1 MRKLAI
7 FVEGQTEQIF
17 VREFLKS
24 FASQHSISIEEAV
37 IGGKKKIRTVTLIK
51 HEPPNPE
58 TEFYILIYDSGQDN
72 SVNSDMRDQ
81 RSSLTQNGYEKI
93 IGLRDLY
100 PKNISEKAILER
112 SFQYTLRNQTG
123 IPIHLIF
130 AVMEFE
136 AWFLAEWK
144 HFQKIDKCLTPN
156 YIKQEFGFNP
166 EIDNIENRPHPAED
180 LDLIYQRVGRCYDK
194 TKAQVEEIVSYLD
207 FDFIRL
213 DVVNRVDQLNLFIE
227 EIITFFELSEADKTL

>member
-24 FASQHSISIEEAV
+24 FASQYSLRINEAV
-37 IGGKKKIRTVTLIK
+37 IKGKKKIRIITVITN
-51 HEPPNPE
+51 EPPNPE
-58 TEFYILIYDSGQDN
+58 TEFYILIYDSGQDK
-72 SVNSDMRDQ
+72 SVNSDMREQ
-81 RSSLTQNGYEKI
+81 RHNLTENGYEKI

-100 PKNISEKAILER
+100 PKNISEKATLER

-130 AVMEFE
+130 AIMEIE

-144 HFQKIDKCLTPN
+144 HFQKIDECLTPD
-156 YIKQEFGFNP
+156 YIQQKFGFNP
-166 EIDNIENRPHPAED
+166 KIDNMENRPHPAKD
-180 LDLIYQRVGRCYDK
+180 LDLIYQQVGRFYNKNKD
-194 TKAQVEEIVSYLD
+194 QVNEIASYLD

-213 DVVNRVDQLNLFIE
+213 DVVNRVAQLNLFIE
-227 EIITFFELSEADKTL
+227 EITTFFELSQVDETL

>member
-24 FASQHSISIEEAV
+24 FASQHSISIEEADMR
-37 IGGKKKIRTVTLIK
+37 GKKKIRTVTLIK

-58 TEFYILIYDSGQDN
+58 TEFYILVYNSGSDEI
-72 SVNSDMRDQ
+72 VNSDMREL
-81 RSSLTQNGYEKI
+81 RSKLTNNGYEKI

-100 PKNISEKAILER
+100 PKNISEKATLER
-112 SFQYTLRNQTG
+112 SFQSSLRNQPG

-136 AWFLAEWK
+136 AWFLAEWT
-144 HFQKIDKCLTPN
+144 HFQKIDPRLTTDF
-156 YIKQEFGFNP
+156 IQQEFGFNP
-166 EIDNIENRPHPAED
+166 EIDNMENRPHPAED

-194 TKAQVEEIVSYLD
+194 TKAQVEEIVSNLD
-207 FDFIRL
+207 FDFICL
-213 DVVNRVDQLNLFIE
+213 DVVNRVDQLKLFVKQITTFLSIE
-227 EIITFFELSEADKTL
+227 EPDETQ